1 MSKSLFF
8 FCFFVFFKVE
18 EFEYLL
24 NLQIGKG
31 LMFNRKR
38 QGEKITQEK
47 NNRKG
52 NKAKIGE
59 RIHINR
65 I

>member
-1 MSKSLFF
+1 
-8 FCFFVFFKVE
+8 
-18 EFEYLL
+18 
-24 NLQIGKG
+24 
-31 LMFNRKR
+31 MFNRKR